1 MYDTDVFI
9 CGGGPA
15 GLAAAISTRQQ
26 GFEVMVADCREPPID
41 KACGEGIMP
50 DGLAALAK
58 MGVTLENV
66 ETGLFRGIR
75 FIENGESVEAVFPQG
90 VGHGIRRI
98 LLHDRLHYRA
108 AALGVQFCWATPVL
122 SADRG
127 VVQAGSKSIRCRWVV
142 GADGT
147 NSRIRKWSGLQAGRR
162 VSRRIG
168 MRQHY
173 RICPWGDFMEIY
185 WSSVGQAYVTP
196 IGKDEICVAVVAKHP
211 FRSVT
216 AALSLF
222 PELATRLHG
231 IERGSSQRGALT
243 TGQVYDRV
251 SNGQTALVGDASGS
265 VDAIVGD
272 GLALSFRQAEALGH
286 ALNRGDLSRYEEE
299 HRRLRRVPNFM
310 SQSMLLLDRF
320 GIIRRK
326 TLSTFRRN
334 PWAFERMLSIHV
346 GATPLTMWGRTG
358 LFNLGL
364 QLLKH

>member
-1 MYDTDVFI
+1 MIEPSVLWKPFTCFLEAPMYDTDVFI

-58 MGVTLENV
+58 MGVTLENL
-66 ETGLFRGIR
+66 ETGVFRGIR

-142 GADGT
+142 GADGI

-162 VSRRIG
+162 LCRRIG
-168 MRQHY
+168 MRHHY
-173 RICPWGDFMEIY
+173 SSRPSGDFM
-185 WSSVGQAYVTP
+185 
-196 IGKDEICVAVVAKHP
+196 
-211 FRSVT
+211 
-216 AALSLF
+216 
-222 PELATRLHG
+222 
-231 IERGSSQRGALT
+231 GS
-243 TGQVYDRV
+243 
-251 SNGQTALVGDASGS
+251 
-265 VDAIVGD
+265 
-272 GLALSFRQAEALGH
+272 
-286 ALNRGDLSRYEEE
+286 
-299 HRRLRRVPNFM
+299 
-310 SQSMLLLDRF
+310 
-320 GIIRRK
+320 
-326 TLSTFRRN
+326 
-334 PWAFERMLSIHV
+334 
-346 GATPLTMWGRTG
+346 
-358 LFNLGL
+358 
-364 QLLKH
+364 